1 MERGMAENV
10 LDRLSIR
17 PMVERDLEAVAEID
31 EKVLG
36 EKRFDYWRRKINFHK
51 EQSEVGGLVA
61 EVEGQIVGFI
71 LGEISG
77 QAFRVPYTIGWI
89 DTIGIDPVHQREGVA
104 SALLNEVIKNFRQ
117 MGVERVYT
125 LVNWSSWDLLQFYKK
140 AGFSRGDMI
149 NLELRI

>member
-1 MERGMAENV
+1 ME
-10 LDRLSIR
+10 LDMGERTRKKVRIR
-17 PMVERDLEAVAEID
+17 TMTEGDLEVVVAID

-36 EKRFDYWRRKINFHK
+36 EKRFSYWRRKITFRK
-51 EQSEVGGLVA
+51 EKSEVTGLVA
-61 EVEGQIVGFI
+61 EIDGQIVGFI

-117 MGVERVYT
+117 MGVETVYT